1 MDSFVEIAAQLVR
14 ATRLAYARKGS
25 FLALFAFV
33 FISSTVVLAKLDLLP
48 NAISA
53 ETNDT
58 ASVNAPVLVKL
69 PLAASA
75 TTSAVTASPE
85 LPVTIT
91 IPSLALSATI
101 ANPGTTKAT
110 VLDELLLKGAVRY
123 PTSAKLGEDGNV
135 VLFGHS
141 SYLPVVG
148 NQAFKTFNAIQNL
161 KRGAVVTVYS
171 SGTAYTYSVRTVAK
185 ESATENVAIPL
196 TGTGKILTLV
206 TCNSFGTKSDR
217 FVVTADLVE
226 SHSLGA

>member
-1 MDSFVEIAAQLVR
+1 MDSIVEIAARLVR
-14 ATRLAYARKGS
+14 ATRLAYARKAS
-25 FLALFAFV
+25 FLALFAFM
-33 FISSTVVLAKLDLLP
+33 FISSTVVLARLDLLP
-48 NAISA
+48 NALSA
-53 ETNDT
+53 ETSNT
-58 ASVNAPVLVKL
+58 ASVTPDLGKQPLV
-69 PLAASA
+69 ASA
-75 TTSAVTASPE
+75 TTSVVAVVPE
-85 LPVTIT
+85 MPVTIS
-91 IPSLALSATI
+91 IPSLELSATI
-101 ANPGTTKAT
+101 ANPSTTKAA

-148 NQAFKTFNAIQNL
+148 NQAYKTFNAIQNL
-161 KRGAVVTVYS
+161 KRGNVVTVYS

-185 ESATENVAIPL
+185 ESAAENVAIPL
-196 TGTGKILTLV
+196 TGTGRILTLV